1 MTTPRMEIIWRVLP
15 RAIDA
20 EDMDV
25 IEACRRLIVAN
36 RLGWRRY
43 TNAADWNLVMAF
55 DDLASPAGD
64 VVDGLHDDDR
74 KSHHPETVD

>member
-1 MTTPRMEIIWRVLP
+1 MDIIWRVLP

-20 EDMDV
+20 EDWVV

-55 DDLASPAGD
+55 DDLPSPS
-64 VVDGLHDDDR
+64 DDPVEPFDEQHC
-74 KSHHPETVD
+74 KCHHPESVE

>member
-1 MTTPRMEIIWRVLP
+1 MQIVWDVLP

-20 EDMDV
+20 EDWTV

-43 TNAADWNLVMAF
+43 TNATDWNIVLSFYESEDA
-55 DDLASPAGD
+55 
-64 VVDGLHDDDR
+64 
-74 KSHHPETVD
+74 

>member
-1 MTTPRMEIIWRVLP
+1 VTTPRMEIIWRVLP

-20 EDMDV
+20 EDWTV

-43 TNAADWNLVMAF
+43 TNAADWNLVMSF
-55 DDLASPAGD
+55 DDLPSPAD
-64 VVDGLHDDDR
+64 DLVDCDHDDNRDR
-74 KSHHPETVD
+74 HHPEPVD